1 MPNGKPVNNSHYKVN
16 TLPLGAIFTK
26 KDSMLKYTVSTKR
39 NTQHENHWKINMIL
53 ISVALYLNLSVL

>member
-26 KDSMLKYTVSTKR
+26 KDSMLK
-39 NTQHENHWKINMIL
+39 
-53 ISVALYLNLSVL
+53 

>member
-26 KDSMLKYTVSTKR
+26 KDSMLK
-39 NTQHENHWKINMIL
+39 QHCEYEKKYPTRKSLENKYDSHWRCP
-53 ISVALYLNLSVL
+53 LS